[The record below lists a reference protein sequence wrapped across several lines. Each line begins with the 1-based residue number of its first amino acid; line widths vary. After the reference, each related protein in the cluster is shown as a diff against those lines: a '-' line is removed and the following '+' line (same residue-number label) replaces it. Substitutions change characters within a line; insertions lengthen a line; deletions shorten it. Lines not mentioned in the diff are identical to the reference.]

1 MLRWSWYL
9 SRLPHALS
17 GLPMFDRLGAADRRD
32 GIESPRRAEGSI
44 TTLSS
49 VAVSAVRLST
59 KKTAQS
65 SGEDRAALE
74 RGSAWMSGLV
84 DEA

>member
-17 GLPMFDRLGAADRRD
+17 YLLSALLSRLD

-49 VAVSAVRLST
+49 VACSAGRLST
-59 KKTAQS
+59 KKTRPIS
-65 SGEDRAALE
+65 DETGRAAE
-74 RGSAWMSGLV
+74 RGFAWLSGLV

>member
-9 SRLPHALS
+9 SRSLGSALS
-17 GLPMFDRLGAADRRD
+17 VSMFDRLGAADRRD